1 MPYWIDSAQRTK
13 FSSLSHKTTV
23 DVAILGGGIAGIST
37 AFMLK
42 KQGLKVAVVEL
53 NRIVGDVTAGTT
65 AKITKT
71 SSLIY
76 NRIFSKFGREIALK
90 FYRANCDAF
99 DTIPNIIDGLNIEC
113 DYRSSPLYIYAS
125 SEESFHLINDE
136 FAVLNELGI
145 PAKTVDDLPYPFSN
159 IHGIMYEDQAEFH
172 PKKYL
177 NRLANSIHG
186 EGSFI
191 FEKTKAISV
200 EDVEY
205 SHVDEK
211 NEEEIGLKRVITD
224 KEDILANFVVVATN
238 APIYDP
244 DSVCNFM
251 FQNKSY
257 VMGVYTRKKQPYGMF
272 VDVNPFHSYRSTPT
286 DKGEMFIVGGEHH
299 HIGEVKDTW
308 ECFKRLND
316 HIEDIFD
323 STDIEYF
330 WSNQDNRTEDG
341 FPIIGETSD
350 SNVFIATGFN
360 SWGMTTG
367 TLAANVI
374 SYLILDKLGKSE
386 LMLKSFP
393 ELGEYCS
400 IFDAQ
405 RFKGKKSSKDIKK
418 YSNAFNEEHSDDNDN
433 QDELNEEES
442 KLLSEYLLKLDY
454 NEAKIVNVGDKSIA
468 IYKDSN
474 SNFYA
479 LSSKSTHSGCELVWN
494 TAEKA
499 WECPQ
504 FGSRFSYT
512 GRVIHGPAVYDLK
525 SYLKS

>member
-1 MPYWIDSAQRTK
+1 MLNGKHIPYWIDSAQRTK
-13 FSSLSHKTTV
+13 FPSLSQETTV

-99 DTIPNIIDGLNIEC
+99 DTIPKIIDELNIDC

-125 SEESFHLINDE
+125 NEESFHLIDDE

-145 PAKTVDDLPYPFSN
+145 PAETVDDLPYPFSN
-159 IHGIMYEDQAEFH
+159 IHGILYENQAEFH

-177 NRLANSIHG
+177 NKLANFIHG

-191 FEKTKAISV
+191 FEKTKAFSIV
-200 EDVEY
+200 DL
-205 SHVDEK
+205 DEK
-211 NEEEIGLKRVITD
+211 EIDLKRVITD
-224 KEDILANFVVVATN
+224 KGDILANFVVVATN

-272 VDVNPFHSYRSTPT
+272 VDVDPFHSYRSTPT

-316 HIEDIFD
+316 HIEDVFD

-341 FPIIGETSD
+341 FPIIGETSN

-374 SYLILDKLGKSE
+374 SYLILDKLGRSE
-386 LMLKSFP
+386 DMLNSLP
-393 ELGEYCS
+393 ELDKYCD

-418 YSNAFNEEHSDDNDN
+418 YINAFNEKQSENTDN
-433 QDELNEEES
+433 QDELNEKES
-442 KLLSEYLLKLDY
+442 KLLSEYMLKLDHD
-454 NEAKIVNVGDKSIA
+454 EAKIVDIGDKSIA
-468 IYKDSN
+468 IYKDSD

-499 WECPQ
+499 WECPK